1 MREIFQINKK
11 SKNNEKVVPL
21 KEAIEKSVKP
31 GMKLHL
37 NTGAYANAALREI
50 IRQYLDKDPKF
61 TMISS
66 GVSTPFEVG
75 FALSGL
81 VKRVITTNHSYTYP
95 TPKPIPLLRKMYQ
108 EELIEIENWS
118 LYSLEQRLMA
128 GALGVGFM
136 PTRSLMDTSLGEEN
150 NEDFKITTNPFA
162 ADMKI
167 GVVKALLPDIS
178 IIHGCVA
185 DCEGNAVLSPPY
197 FTSIWGPRASKGG
210 VVLTVEKVVSS
221 EFIRQHSA
229 LVKLPGH
236 MVRYVCQAPLGAH
249 PQGLAAE
256 SIGIEGGYSEDHK
269 FIISSLGASKDSA
282 SLREWLEKW
291 TTKCPTQDEYLRRL
305 GSERIS
311 SLKGKSSS
319 GEEGYEEVD
328 PVTEPVT
335 HEEFNPTEMMI
346 VAAAREI
353 KEIAA
358 QSDYKTVLAGIGSP
372 GLAAWLAFYILRK
385 DDINV
390 ELLTGLGLVG
400 FIPRPGDPSLMSLSN
415 VKTCSMLTDTVEVYG
430 TFVGGANN
438 RCLSVLGTAQIDKF
452 GNINTVKIGDS
463 PLIGVGGAGDAIN
476 ATETLV
482 MAKQSRERL
491 MEKVSYIGCPGKN
504 VKTLVTDLGVFKK
517 LHGNETFTLTKC
529 INRSF
534 PEEGGDILS
543 VTKDKCGW
551 ELDISDTLEDVSPPT
566 AEELSILRS
575 LDPGGF
581 FINRRQI

>member
-1 MREIFQINKK
+1 MREVFKLEK
-11 SKNNEKVVPL
+11 DRCGREGKVVSL
-21 KEAIEKSVKP
+21 KEAIEKSIKP

-136 PTRSLMDTSLGEEN
+136 PTRSLMGTSLGEEN
-150 NEDFKITTNPFA
+150 NEDFKITTNPFDV
-162 ADMKI
+162 DMKI

-185 DCEGNAVLSPPY
+185 DREGNAILSPPH

-256 SIGIEGGYSEDHK
+256 SIGIEGGYSEDYK

-282 SLREWLEKW
+282 SLREWLEEW

-305 GSERIS
+305 GSQRIS

-319 GEEGYEEVD
+319 EEEGYEEVD

-353 KEIAA
+353 KEIAT

-385 DDINV
+385 DGINV
-390 ELLTGLGLVG
+390 DLLTGVGLVG

-438 RCLSVLGTAQIDKF
+438 RCLSVLGTTQIDKF

-491 MEKVSYIGCPGKN
+491 MEKISYIGCPGKN
-504 VKTLVTDLGVFKK
+504 IKTLVTDLGVFKK
-517 LHGNETFTLTKC
+517 LKNDETFTLVKYFSSSST
-529 INRSF
+529 
-534 PEEGGDILS
+534 GGKEDRLREI
-543 VTKDKCGW
+543 KERCGW
-551 ELDISDTLEDVSPPT
+551 ELDISDALEEVSPPT
-566 AEELSILRS
+566 TEELSILHS
-575 LDPGGF
+575 FDPGGF
-581 FINRRQI
+581 FINR